1 MLLFTFVMILNLNRC
16 EIFFFVSNISVC
28 PDAGARRVY
37 LVCPQC
43 GGGIYAVVAEMTKL
57 QSAAGR
63 QQQWPR
69 HFGHYDHA
77 LGHPRR
83 MVPATGMLKMHE

>member
-1 MLLFTFVMILNLNRC
+1 MLLFTFVIILSS
-16 EIFFFVSNISVC
+16 IFSSYKIFSVC

-43 GGGIYAVVAEMTKL
+43 GGGIYAVVSEMTKL

-63 QQQWPR
+63 QLQWPR

-77 LGHPRR
+77 LGHPRCMFPSLLDAGEGR
-83 MVPATGMLKMHE
+83 V

>member
-1 MLLFTFVMILNLNRC
+1 MKYFSSYQ
-16 EIFFFVSNISVC
+16 IFSVC
-28 PDAGARRVY
+28 PDAGARRMY

-63 QQQWPR
+63 QQQC
-69 HFGHYDHA
+69 GGDTLVTMITLSGTHA
-77 LGHPRR
+77 AWSRQ
-83 MVPATGMLKMHE
+83 PAC